1 MHPPSVRVEALR
13 LLETGWSL
21 SAVSRHLRV
30 SRAAIREWRDNGVEA
45 RGGRSHGCFVCLGR
59 APDDPTAYAGLL
71 GYYLG
76 DGCVSAT
83 GRTYALRV
91 SCDRTLPGI
100 VEDVAAVMA
109 AVHPEG
115 RVGRVA
121 APGVVVV
128 KGYWNHWPCLFP
140 QHGPGPK
147 HERRLVLAEWQRE
160 IVERHPA
167 DLLRGL
173 FHSDGCRVN
182 NWATALVGGAKK
194 RYDYPRWQ
202 FVNVSDDIRGFCT
215 DALDLL
221 EIPWRHSRWNCI
233 SVSTRDGVA
242 RLDELIG
249 LKA

>member
-1 MHPPSVRVEALR
+1 MYPTALRLEALL

-21 SAVSRHLRV
+21 NAVSKHLHV
-30 SRAAIREWRDNGVEA
+30 SRAAIRDWRDNGVEPRRRA
-45 RGGRSHGCFVCLGR
+45 AGDCFVCEGSVPQE
-59 APDDPTAYAGLL
+59 AGAYAGLL

-76 DGCVSAT
+76 DGCISAM

-91 SCDRTLPGI
+91 SCDRTLPGT
-100 VEDVAAVMA
+100 VEDVEAVMA

-115 RVGRVA
+115 RVGRVP
-121 APGVVVV
+121 APGVVEV

-140 QHGPGPK
+140 QHGPGHK
-147 HERRLVLAEWQRE
+147 HERTLVLEAWQRQ
-160 IVERHPA
+160 IVEDHPA
-167 DLLRGL
+167 DFLRGL

-182 NWATALVGGAKK
+182 NWATQLVAGERK

-221 EIPWRHSRWNCI
+221 DIPWRQSKWNCI
-233 SVSTRDGVA
+233 SVSTRAGVA

-249 LKA
+249 LKS